1 MKKTTLL
8 FMLMIFASG
17 SVTRGEQTGEQI
29 TPKRP
34 PTETRPSAPG
44 VDVDAVTMARRA
56 TGVKFGAVIE
66 KISGGEIDWTRGV
79 VYAVGTGK
87 PRQSHLGAQ
96 AASMAKRAAYIVAAR
111 NAALVLAGIQPG
123 PGGRFANV
131 RNGWIRTDVTLKHFR
146 VISATYNR
154 STRTATAKLETPLY
168 GATGAVRVLGTKVE
182 IPTRSQPGPSHTDI
196 RPPRGVFIID
206 ARGTGLSPCLLP
218 WIVDTQGRA
227 GLYPSSRGQID
238 RGMVRYVTLGSDV
251 KLTSSAVRKGKTPQG
266 SAVAWPIR
274 ASKVRAGK
282 PYSIVLTEANMDKL
296 LRYGRNYPVGR
307 IVVVLDETGKKTAKG
322 S

>member
-8 FMLMIFASG
+8 FVLMIFASA
-17 SVTRGEQTGEQI
+17 SVACGEQTGENI
-29 TPKRP
+29 TPQRP
-34 PTETRPSAPG
+34 PTETKPSASDA
-44 VDVDAVTMARRA
+44 DVDAVAMAGRA

-131 RNGWIRTDVTLKHFR
+131 RKGWIRTDVKLKHFR
-146 VISATYNR
+146 EISATYNR
-154 STRTATAKLETPLY
+154 STRPATAKLEAPLY
-168 GATGAVRVLGTKVE
+168 GVTGAVRVLGTKVA
-182 IPTRSQPGPSHTDI
+182 IPTRSQSESSHTDI
-196 RPPRGVFIID
+196 RPPKGVFIID

-218 WIVDTQGRA
+218 WIVDTQDRA
-227 GLYPSSRGQID
+227 GLYASSRGQID
-238 RGMVRYVTLGSDV
+238 RGMVRYVTLRSGV
-251 KLTSSAVRKGKTPQG
+251 KLPSGTLVSRMGRDSTV
-266 SAVAWPIR
+266 VWPIR
-274 ASKVRAGK
+274 ASKVQAGK
-282 PYSIVLTEANMDKL
+282 PYSIVLTKENMDKL
-296 LRYGRNYPVGR
+296 LQYGRNYPIGR
-307 IVVVLDETGKKTAKG
+307 IVIVIDETGKKTTKG